1 MITQSFTEA
10 FIFPPPENPT
20 EETHHM
26 GQTLAQGMNLYFVV
40 SILTISVADLP
51 EIHKREL
58 PCRAASILN
67 YYNLDTLQFSTGW

>member
-26 GQTLAQGMNLYFVV
+26 GQTPAQGMNLYFVL
-40 SILTISVADLP
+40 STLTISVADLP